1 MKAAI
6 PRTAT
11 FAWSP
16 YELTS
21 EVHPYLATGTVAG
34 ALDESFSNES
44 TLELWQPHADQQ
56 PSSKNNALAPLASLS
71 SSARFN
77 RLAWGNVSSSRPKG
91 VLAAGLE
98 NGELALWDPVKI
110 LDGGVAQGTGE
121 EASIMRNTTHTGPV
135 RGLEYNRIQNNLIA
149 SGASNGEIFIWDLN
163 SPGRPYSPSAQRSPK
178 VDDVTALAWN
188 NQVPHILATSSNTG
202 FIVVWDLKKRSEFVS
217 FSYSGGA
224 ANAAPG
230 GPTMGG
236 GGPGGSNGSSAAF
249 ASGGR
254 RGMSAICW
262 HPDNATRLVTA
273 SEDDS
278 SPIVMVWDLRNAR
291 APEKIMTGHDRGI
304 LSLSWCRQDSDL
316 LASTGKDNRTILWN
330 PNTGERVGEVGHS
343 ENWNFDVQWC
353 PRNPSMLATA
363 SFDGKIK
370 IHGLQNTGPEDDVAA
385 APAIATQLADGA
397 DLFNLPAGSL
407 DTGAAGDA
415 TFTPHALSL
424 TQPPKWLKRPV
435 TASFG
440 FGGQLVSTSRIQPA
454 PAAPQ
459 GGAAPASSQAM
470 AAASSTSS
478 SSATVKIR
486 NVVTEPAFVERAN
499 RLQDAL
505 ASGSLADFCEERAQ
519 DLARGGGSS
528 ASSSSDEAASWK
540 ALTTL
545 FSEKEAGR
553 VDLLALLGFSKDD
566 IQKKV
571 EGAIAAFKKDTGL
584 ATPTPLTQKE
594 SGGTAEEAVQAAA
607 AAAAADVDA
616 VAPADTDTSATP
628 SITEESAES
637 TEPTETD
644 TQPDLF
650 GSEEAS
656 NANGSISLTTSTS
669 AADDFFASGPPA
681 SLSAIPDRLTKG
693 GASIAGSDAGFP
705 SAAATIG
712 SAGPG
717 SVVSESGFKA
727 TTFKIYPSEEA
738 EVDKLLTRALV
749 LGDFESAVS
758 LCVSTERFADALLLA
773 VQAQARGQSSDLLE
787 RTQAAYF
794 EKRTAELP
802 YLRLFQ
808 SIVSNDLADIV
819 QNADLGD
826 WQEIFVVLCTFAK
839 AEEFSGLAE
848 QLGQRLEFHYAS
860 SSSSN
865 SSSNGGSASVKAAR
879 KNAVL
884 CYLAAGKLEKV
895 ATLWIDEMKEQEA
908 ALRSSATSSDEEGD
922 VNYLTAHAEALETFV
937 EKITVFQHAVG
948 YVDVDLQT
956 PTQNS
961 VVAESGTRTY
971 KLAQLY
977 DRILEY
983 VNLLAGQGL
992 IGAALSFVEQTPSDY
1007 RPSAAGVEVETAG
1020 GAKERLLEAAKAAG
1034 ANVSA
1039 VRSAAAP
1046 ANAASAPVVASS
1058 SSSSNPYGASYAS
1071 TSAYGAPAPSGTSG
1085 LYGAS
1090 NATYGAPAAHQQTQ
1104 QQAPASAFTPAY
1116 PSEPYN
1122 PYGATPYGATGGS
1135 AYGAPPYGAA
1145 QSSADQTPPPPPA
1158 PPVKR
1163 DTGGWN
1169 DVPTGMTPRRTGSA
1183 MGGGGAAAPGAAAKV
1198 APIMSPFPNAPAMPS
1213 YGGGPNGALPP
1224 PPRGATPG
1232 ARGGYAGPP
1241 PPGQGGGGGAGAYG
1255 PPPGGRGPPP
1265 PSGMGMGQGQMQQG
1279 GQPLPPPPMG
1289 GARGQQP
1296 LPPPPGPGQGGP
1308 APGGMMRGPP
1318 GAGPGQGYGGPPPP
1332 GPARMGSGAYG
1343 APPGGVRPGSVGPGQ
1358 QGQGGYGAPPG
1369 GVRPGSV
1376 GPGQQQG
1383 GPPRGPQQAAAPNP
1397 YGPPPGQQQQQQQG
1411 PPQGQFGQPGG
1422 IPRPPSTPL
1431 GGMGPPGRGPPGVLS
1446 PPGMPARGTTPGPP
1460 GGAGAGAPP
1469 RSQTPAKPSSKYPPG
1484 DRSHIPDS
1492 QKLIFEILSREFSR
1506 VRQTTPPAQKRMVDE
1521 TERKLNLLFD
1531 GLNCGTID
1539 PKAIGLLIQL
1549 AQAVGARNQQG
1560 ALGLH
1565 LELATSSS
1573 GELSTALTG
1582 IKFLISRLNA

>member
-16 YELTS
+16 FDLTT

-44 TLELWQPHADQQ
+44 TLELWQPHADEAPKTSQG
-56 PSSKNNALAPLASLS
+56 ALSPLASIS

-91 VLAAGLE
+91 ILAAGLE

-110 LDGGVAQGTGE
+110 LEGGVGGGAGE
-121 EASIMRNTTHTGPV
+121 DASIMRNTTHTGPV

-188 NQVPHILATSSNTG
+188 NSVPHILATSSNTG

-224 ANAAPG
+224 ATAAPG
-230 GPTMGG
+230 GPMGG
-236 GGPGGSNGSSAAF
+236 GGGPNGSSAAL

-254 RGMSAICW
+254 RGMSAVCW

-273 SEDDS
+273 SEDDT

-343 ENWNFDVQWC
+343 DNWNFDVQWC

-370 IHGLQNTGPEDDVAA
+370 VHGLQNTGPEDDAAAA
-385 APAIATQLADGA
+385 APIATQLADGA

-459 GGAAPASSQAM
+459 PGGAAPAAQAA
-470 AAASSTSS
+470 AAASSTASS
-478 SSATVKIR
+478 STVKIR
-486 NVVTEPAFVERAN
+486 HVVTEPAFVERAN

-505 ASGSLADFCEERAQ
+505 ASGSLASFCEERASG
-519 DLARGGGSS
+519 LANS
-528 ASSSSDEAASWK
+528 ASSSSSDEAASWK
-540 ALTTL
+540 ALSTL
-545 FSEKEAGR
+545 FAEKEAGR

-571 EGAIAAFKKDTGL
+571 EGAIAAFKKNTGL

-594 SGGTAEEAVQAAA
+594 SGTAEEAVQAATAAA
-607 AAAAADVDA
+607 AAAAADVE
-616 VAPADTDTSATP
+616 APSA
-628 SITEESAES
+628 TEESEAPS
-637 TEPTETD
+637 QSD
-644 TQPDLF
+644 AQPDLF
-650 GSEEAS
+650 GSEDAS
-656 NANGSISLTTSTS
+656 SSAAAANGTSITTSTS
-669 AADDFFASGPPA
+669 AADDFFAAGAPT
-681 SLSAIPDRLTKG
+681 LSAVPDRLTKG
-693 GASIAGSDAGFP
+693 GGSIAGSEMGIP

-717 SVVSESGFKA
+717 SIASESGKA
-727 TTFKIYPSEEA
+727 VTFKIYPTEES

-773 VQAQARGQSSDLLE
+773 VQAQARGQAPDLLE

-808 SIVSNDLADIV
+808 SIVSNDLTDIV
-819 QNADLGD
+819 QNADLGE

-839 AEEFSGLAE
+839 AEEFSSLAE

-860 SSSSN
+860 SSN
-865 SSSNGGSASVKAAR
+865 SNGASDSVKAAR

-895 ATLWIDEMKEQEA
+895 ATLWIDEMKEEEA
-908 ALRSSATSSDEEGD
+908 AFRAQATSSEGED
-922 VNYLTAHAEALETFV
+922 NNYLTAHAEALETFV

-956 PTQNS
+956 PTQS
-961 VVAESGTRTY
+961 SLVSETGTRTY

-992 IGAALSFVEQTPSDY
+992 ISAALSFVNQTPSDY

-1020 GAKERLLEAAKAAG
+1020 GAKERLLQAAKAAG

-1039 VRSAAAP
+1039 VPSAAAP
-1046 ANAASAPVVASS
+1046 APAPAPAAAPVASS
-1058 SSSSNPYGASYAS
+1058 SNHYGPSYAS
-1071 TSAYGAPAPSGTSG
+1071 TSAYGAPAQSG

-1090 NATYGAPAAHQQTQ
+1090 NSVYGAPAAQP
-1104 QQAPASAFTPAY
+1104 QAAPTFTPAY

-1122 PYGATPYGATGGS
+1122 PYGATPYGSNAGAGNS
-1135 AYGAPPYGAA
+1135 VYGAPPYGAPQPA
-1145 QSSADQTPPPPPA
+1145 PVDSTPAPPPA

-1163 DTGGWN
+1163 DVGGWN
-1169 DVPTGMTPRRTGSA
+1169 DVPTGLAPRRTGSA
-1183 MGGGGAAAPGAAAKV
+1183 MGGAVAPGGGPAKV
-1198 APIMSPFPNAPAMPS
+1198 APIMSPFPNAPAAPS
-1213 YGGGPNGALPP
+1213 YGGGANGALPP
-1224 PPRGATPG
+1224 PPRGGTPAG
-1232 ARGGYAGPP
+1232 RGYANPP
-1241 PPGQGGGGGAGAYG
+1241 PPGQGGGPGAYG
-1255 PPPGGRGPPP
+1255 PPPGRGGPGGP
-1265 PSGMGMGQGQMQQG
+1265 QG
-1279 GQPLPPPPMG
+1279 GQQGPPPPPMG
-1289 GARGQQP
+1289 GPRQQQP
-1296 LPPPPGPGQGGP
+1296 LPPPPPGAGGPG
-1308 APGGMMRGPP
+1308 MRGPP
-1318 GAGPGQGYGGPPPP
+1318 GQGLPPQQGQGQGVPPPSGNYGPPPP
-1332 GPARMGSGAYG
+1332 GQGRGGPGGYG
-1343 APPGGVRPGSVGPGQ
+1343 PPPPGVRPGSVGPGLQ
-1358 QGQGGYGAPPG
+1358 Q
-1369 GVRPGSV
+1369 
-1376 GPGQQQG
+1376 QQQG
-1383 GPPRGPQQAAAPNP
+1383 SVPPPPRGPQQPAPPNP
-1397 YGPPPGQQQQQQQG
+1397 YGPPPGQQPQQQQHLGG
-1411 PPQGQFGQPGG
+1411 PG
-1422 IPRPPSTPL
+1422 IPRPPSTPM
-1431 GGMGPPGRGPPGVLS
+1431 GGMGPGQRGPPGVLS
-1446 PPGMPARGTTPGPP
+1446 PPGMPLRGTTPGP

-1469 RSQTPAKPSSKYPPG
+1469 RSQTPAKPASKYPPG

-1492 QKLIFEILSREFSR
+1492 QKMIFEVLSREFGR
-1506 VRQTTPPAQKRMVDE
+1506 IRQTTPPAQKRMVDE
-1521 TERKLNLLFD
+1521 TERKLNILFD

-1539 PKAIGLLIQL
+1539 PKAIPLLLQL
-1549 AQAVGARNQQG
+1549 AQAVAARNQQA

-1582 IKFLISRLNA
+1582 VKFLISRLNA